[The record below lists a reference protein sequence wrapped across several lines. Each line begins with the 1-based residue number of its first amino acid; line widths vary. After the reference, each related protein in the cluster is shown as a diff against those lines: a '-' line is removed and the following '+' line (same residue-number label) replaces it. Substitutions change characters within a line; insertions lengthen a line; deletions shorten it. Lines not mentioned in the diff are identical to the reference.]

1 MIVILAKVLVS
12 KVAYLVHEFYE
23 SAKNIGFKS
32 NVAKL
37 MVFNRESQQKSASH
51 TELPCYHL
59 THACA
64 AER

>member
-12 KVAYLVHEFYE
+12 KVAYIVHEFYE

-37 MVFNRESQQKSASH
+37 MVFNRESQQNRRPTQSF
-51 TELPCYHL
+51 
-59 THACA
+59 HATI
-64 AER
+64 